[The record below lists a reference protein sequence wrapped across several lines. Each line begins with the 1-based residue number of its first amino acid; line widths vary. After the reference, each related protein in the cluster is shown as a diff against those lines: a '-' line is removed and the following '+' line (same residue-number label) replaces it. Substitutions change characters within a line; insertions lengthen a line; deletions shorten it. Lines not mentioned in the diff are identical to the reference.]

1 MTASGPSGIL
11 QVRDSAMMESGR
23 TVLGTEEVRQ
33 ADDRLRTDRHGVSS
47 LKAKAKKVNGESKVE
62 GRGSKDRHGENAEML
77 KSGAEASIV
86 DGRKSK
92 DTWSAAL

>member
-47 LKAKAKKVNGESKVE
+47 LKAKAKKLKRESKV
-62 GRGSKDRHGENAEML
+62 
-77 KSGAEASIV
+77 
-86 DGRKSK
+86 DGR
-92 DTWSAAL
+92 